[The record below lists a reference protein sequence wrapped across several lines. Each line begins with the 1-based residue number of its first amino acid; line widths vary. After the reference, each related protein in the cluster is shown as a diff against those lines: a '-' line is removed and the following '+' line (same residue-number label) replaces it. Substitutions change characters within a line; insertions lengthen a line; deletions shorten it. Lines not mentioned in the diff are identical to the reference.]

1 MCRLIYILRLSFATR
16 LGGRYKSKSGLGA
29 AGGAPP
35 PFPARPSCPAVR
47 IGGHPGLKL
56 CYEEQMLDPM
66 SHMSC
71 RVSPTLP
78 RTRGQVRGKGQ
89 EVIWAQAETT
99 PPPRVKG
106 GHPGPGRDLP
116 PSVKGVVFS
125 FPSFDRR
132 APPNRTSAQHPV
144 RH

>member
-1 MCRLIYILRLSFATR
+1 M
-16 LGGRYKSKSGLGA
+16 LG
-29 AGGAPP
+29 
-35 PFPARPSCPAVR
+35 
-47 IGGHPGLKL
+47 
-56 CYEEQMLDPM
+56 PM

-99 PPPRVKG
+99 PPPGSREVIQAQAETCP
-106 GHPGPGRDLP
+106 PG
-116 PSVKGVVFS
+116 S
-125 FPSFDRR
+125 R
-132 APPNRTSAQHPV
+132 ALCFQFLHLIEEHLRTSAQYPI